1 MTTVLITGANR
12 GLGLEFARQYQDA
25 GASVIATCRDPAQ
38 ATALCALGVRVE
50 ALNVSDPASIAAL
63 ATKLK
68 GEPLDIVINNAGIW
82 GPQHQSANSCPP
94 EAMLEVFAVNTV
106 APLMLSRALKPN
118 LNAGRDKKLI
128 FVTSKM
134 GSISDSSGGVVAY
147 RASKAALNIVAHGL
161 AKDWA
166 KDGILVGVF
175 HPGWVQTDMGG
186 PGAPLLAPQS
196 IAGLRER
203 IAELDETTSGRFI
216 AYDGAEI
223 GW

>member
-12 GLGLEFARQYQDA
+12 GLGLEFAHQYKDA
-25 GASVIATCRDPAQ
+25 GVSVIATCRDPAK
-38 ATALCALGVRVE
+38 AAALMELGVRVE
-50 ALNVSDPASIAAL
+50 ALNVTDSTSIAAL
-63 ATKLK
+63 AAKLN
-68 GEPLDIVINNAGIW
+68 GEPIDIVINNAGVW
-82 GPQHQSANSCPP
+82 GPQQQSANSCPP
-94 EAMLEVFAVNTV
+94 EAMLDVFAVNTV

-118 LNAGRDKKLI
+118 LLAGRDKKLI
-128 FVTSKM
+128 FITSKM

-161 AKDWA
+161 ASDWS

-196 IAGLRER
+196 IEGLRAR
-203 IAELDETTSGRFI
+203 IAELDRSTSGRFI